1 MASVWGELKRR
12 NVVRVAIAYVIVG
25 WLVLQAASV
34 LVPLLALPE
43 TVGRLVFLFLII
55 GFPLALFFAW
65 AFELTP
71 EGIKREKDV
80 DRTESVTHVT
90 GRKLDFTIIG
100 VLAIALMFF
109 AVDKFVLAPV
119 TTATVTSP
127 QEEVATEA
135 RQSIAVLPFVNMS
148 SDSEQEYF
156 SDGLSEELLNLL
168 AKIPDLKVIA
178 RTSSFAF
185 KGKNEDLRVIGQALG
200 ATTVLEGS
208 VRKSGERVRI
218 TAQLI
223 DVADGT
229 HLWSET
235 YDRTITD
242 IFAVQDDVAKSII
255 DALEIHVGAAPTRGR
270 PTDNPEAYA
279 LFLKARVQANE
290 SDFESAESIL
300 REAVALDPNFAE
312 AHELLA
318 YSYWWLA
325 GFTVEGAKGQLLM
338 LNSANRALDIDPTL
352 TFARTLQQS
361 GSSETFTWVDELDQL
376 AQVLREQPNN
386 GQAFDALTFDL
397 LETGYVS
404 EGLEVAEQWVEIDP
418 LSAAAHIRLHEY
430 LLAIG
435 RKADAMAALQ
445 VALEIGSEAADVAI
459 AFLDLADGRD
469 EDAIGR
475 YEVFFRNR
483 GYADVSWVRELITGG
498 RDPAN
503 GQAFLDRRIPE
514 IVASMPTNHAYFMQQ
529 SLVMW
534 YLPLGYLDRYAEL
547 TLENSIAN
555 LVWNDADNQ
564 MYTAMTHPS
573 LGMIAHPVF
582 LEALEVSGIVEL
594 WNDRGAPDR
603 CDKADGEWV
612 CR

>member
-1 MASVWGELKRR
+1 
-12 NVVRVAIAYVIVG
+12 
-25 WLVLQAASV
+25 
-34 LVPLLALPE
+34 
-43 TVGRLVFLFLII
+43 
-55 GFPLALFFAW
+55 
-65 AFELTP
+65 
-71 EGIKREKDV
+71 
-80 DRTESVTHVT
+80 
-90 GRKLDFTIIG
+90 
-100 VLAIALMFF
+100 
-109 AVDKFVLAPV
+109 
-119 TTATVTSP
+119 
-127 QEEVATEA
+127 
-135 RQSIAVLPFVNMS
+135 
-148 SDSEQEYF
+148 
-156 SDGLSEELLNLL
+156 L

-185 KGKNEDLRVIGQALG
+185 KGKNEDLRVIGDALG

-242 IFAVQDDVAKSII
+242 IFAVQDDVAKAII
-255 DALEIHVGAAPTRGR
+255 GALEIHVGAAPTRGR

-290 SDFESAESIL
+290 LDFESAEPIL
-300 REAVALDPNFAE
+300 LEAVELDPNFAE

-338 LNSANRALDIDPTL
+338 LESANRALAIDPTL
-352 TFARTLQQS
+352 TFAKTLQQS
-361 GSSETFTWVDELDQL
+361 GSVGTFTWIDELDRL
-376 AQVLREQPNN
+376 AQILREQPNY
-386 GQAFDALTFDL
+386 GPAFEALTFDL
-397 LETGYVS
+397 LESGYLS
-404 EGLEVAEQWVEIDP
+404 EGLEVTERWVEIDP
-418 LSAAAHIRLHEY
+418 LSAAAHTRLHEY
-430 LLAIG
+430 LLSVG

-445 VALEIGSEAADVAI
+445 VALEIGSVQADVSM
-459 AFLDLADGRD
+459 AFIDLVDGRD

-475 YEVFFRNR
+475 YEDYFHNR

-503 GQAFLDRRIPE
+503 GQALLDRRIPE
-514 IVASMPTNHAYFMQQ
+514 IVASMPTNLAFSMRQF
-529 SLVMW
+529 LVVW
-534 YLPLGYLDRYAEL
+534 YLPLGFLDRYAEL
-547 TLENSIAN
+547 TLENSISD

-564 MYTAMTHPS
+564 IYTAMMFS
-573 LGMIAHPVF
+573 NLGMTAHPVF
-582 LEALEVSGIVEL
+582 LEALEAAGIVEL

-603 CDKADGEWV
+603 CEKVDGVWA
-612 CR
+612 CK